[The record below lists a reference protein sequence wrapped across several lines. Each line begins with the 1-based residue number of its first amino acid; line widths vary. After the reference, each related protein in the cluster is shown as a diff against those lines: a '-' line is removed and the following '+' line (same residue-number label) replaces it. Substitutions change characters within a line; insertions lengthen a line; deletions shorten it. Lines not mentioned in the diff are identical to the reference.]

1 MGNGPRQ
8 VTVSDR
14 SVLAP
19 PRAVP
24 SRSINGLW
32 GSACG
37 ARVVRASRA
46 QIALAWVEDEAPG
59 IVVELDLV
67 QVELDQI
74 GVTARPD
81 QHWTTRVSA
90 RLTIAERVHRKRG
103 ICCTNLC
110 SLRIAVLHRVRHCEI
125 LHIPLAGGTWL
136 GVKQSRIGEAARTR
150 TRRHALLHVRLW
162 ILNTGA
168 LDRNP
173 LTLHDRVTCT
183 ALLLHR

>member
-90 RLTIAERVHRKRG
+90 RLTIAERVPEEGNLLHKSLQPANCSIAPCAALRDIAYSSLGARG
-103 ICCTNLC
+103 WGLNNRE
-110 SLRIAVLHRVRHCEI
+110 S
-125 LHIPLAGGTWL
+125 
-136 GVKQSRIGEAARTR
+136 VKQRGQE
-150 TRRHALLHVRLW
+150 HAG
-162 ILNTGA
+162 T
-168 LDRNP
+168 P
-173 LTLHDRVTCT
+173 CSTC
-183 ALLLHR
+183 ACGS